1 MKLKATQ
8 EGLLTICS
16 DMRRSIATK
25 EGDLCIYIVCVY
37 QYSLHS
43 MTTPLYLNSHLHFK
57 GTICCILKTLDSKG
71 ACTLFTF
78 ILVYFNKTSSSE

>member
-25 EGDLCIYIVCVY
+25 EGDFCIYIEYVY

-43 MTTPLYLNSHLHFK
+43 MTRIRTIKTLNSGF
-57 GTICCILKTLDSKG
+57 D
-71 ACTLFTF
+71 F
-78 ILVYFNKTSSSE
+78 INQQNHC

>member
-25 EGDLCIYIVCVY
+25 EGDLFIYIVYVY

-43 MTTPLYLNSHLHFK
+43 MTTSLYLNSHLHFK
-57 GTICCILKTLDSKG
+57 GTISYILKILDFKG
-71 ACTLFTF
+71 IFTF
-78 ILVYFNKTSSSE
+78 TLILVYF